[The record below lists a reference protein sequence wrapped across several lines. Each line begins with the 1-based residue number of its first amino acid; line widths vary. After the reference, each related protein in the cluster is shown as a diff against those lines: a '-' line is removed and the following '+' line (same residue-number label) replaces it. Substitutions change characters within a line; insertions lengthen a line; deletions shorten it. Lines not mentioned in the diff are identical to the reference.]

1 MPASKIIVSY
11 RDGSPGSN
19 KRVVLGFPS
28 GQTRSVITGPDGK
41 ATVEHDSAGT
51 ATVYV
56 DGTNYGTF
64 HAPGT
69 EAVTLR

>member
-1 MPASKIIVSY
+1 MPASSIIVSY

-28 GQTRSVITGPDGK
+28 GQSEAVYTDYYGK
-41 ATVEHDSAGT
+41 AVIEHSSVGL

-56 DGTNYGTF
+56 AGNNEGTF
-64 HAPGT
+64 NAPGKH
-69 EAVTLR
+69 AVILR